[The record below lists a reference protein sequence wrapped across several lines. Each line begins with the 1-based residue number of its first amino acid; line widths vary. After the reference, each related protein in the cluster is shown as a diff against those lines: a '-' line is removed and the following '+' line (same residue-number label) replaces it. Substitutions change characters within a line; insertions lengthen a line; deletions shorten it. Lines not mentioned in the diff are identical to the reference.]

1 MKKAEAKLFEHE
13 GACSDGALRH
23 GPADGRGRCP
33 WCGTKYTDVMPAPR
47 AYPRSELSEAYEE
60 HYDPDY
66 GATGA
71 LEIRRRRLA
80 GTIYY

>member
-1 MKKAEAKLFEHE
+1 MKRDEWDTS
-13 GACSDGALRH
+13 CPDGALRH
-23 GPADGRGRCP
+23 GPADGAGRCP
-33 WCGTKYTDVMPAPR
+33 WCGNQVDSALPAPR
-47 AYPRSELSEAYEE
+47 RYPRSELSQAYEE